1 LISLTS
7 NQQYAFA
14 VTTLREIS
22 ESAVMTQPPIR
33 FDDGEAYERL
43 MGVWS
48 QSVGDVFLDWL
59 PAGDGQRWLDVGCG
73 NGAFTEQIVRRR
85 QPADVQ
91 GIDPS
96 SGQIAYA
103 QARVGAAGA
112 TFQVG
117 DAMALPFAAN
127 RFDAAVMALVISF
140 VPDPAKAVTE
150 MARVVRP
157 GGLIAA
163 YMWDQPGGGSPQAQ
177 IFAELR
183 GMGLDTALPASGWA
197 SSPDGL
203 HGLWAGSGLERI
215 EARIIH
221 VRRDFGSAEDFWRTS
236 AETGVLRAALERMSA
251 GAIEALRDR
260 VMARLSPSGSGPV
273 TLTAFANAIQGRV
286 PA

>member
-1 LISLTS
+1 MSVQLL
-7 NQQYAFA
+7 N
-14 VTTLREIS
+14 TTGGWYGHHMGKS
-22 ESAVMTQPPIR
+22 GKTTMTQPAIR

-59 PAGDGQRWLDVGCG
+59 PAGDSQRWLDVGCG
-73 NGAFTEQIVRRR
+73 NGAFTEQIVHRR

-96 SGQIAYA
+96 AGQIAYA

-112 TFQVG
+112 AFQVG
-117 DAMALPFAAN
+117 DAMTLPFAAN

-140 VPDPAKAVTE
+140 VPDPAKAVAE
-150 MARVVRP
+150 MTRAVRP

-163 YMWDQPGGGSPQAQ
+163 YMWDQPGGGSPQAP

-183 GMGLDTALPASGWA
+183 AMGLDTALPASGWA
-197 SSPDGL
+197 SSQDGL
-203 HGLWAGSGLERI
+203 RGLWTGAGLERI
-215 EARIIH
+215 ETRVIY
-221 VRRDFGSAEDFWRTS
+221 VRRDFGGVEDFWRTS
-236 AETGVLRAALERMSA
+236 TETGVLRAALDRMDA
-251 GAIEALRDR
+251 GAIEALQDR
-260 VMARLSPSGSGPV
+260 VMTRLSPGGPGPI
-273 TLTAFANAIQGRV
+273 TLTAFANAVQGRV

>member
-1 LISLTS
+1 MTS
-7 NQQYAFA
+7 A
-14 VTTLREIS
+14 
-22 ESAVMTQPPIR
+22 PIR

-59 PAGDGQRWLDVGCG
+59 LAGDGQRWLDVGCG
-73 NGAFTEQIVRRR
+73 NGAFTEQIMQRRL
-85 QPADVQ
+85 PMDVQ

-96 SGQIAYA
+96 AGQIAYA
-103 QARVGAAGA
+103 QSRPGAAGA
-112 TFQVG
+112 VFQVG
-117 DAMALPFAAN
+117 DAMALPFEAN

-140 VPDPAKAVTE
+140 VPDPAKAVAE

-157 GGLIAA
+157 GGVIAT
-163 YMWDQPGGGSPQAQ
+163 YMWDQPGGGSPQTP

-183 GMGLDTALPASGWA
+183 AMGLDTALPASGWA
-197 SSPDGL
+197 SSQDGL
-203 HGLWAGSGLERI
+203 RGLWSGAGLERI
-215 EARIIH
+215 EARVIH
-221 VRRDFGSAEDFWRTS
+221 VRRDFDSAEEFWRIST
-236 AETGVLRAALERMSA
+236 ETGVLRAALDRMDA

-260 VMARLSPSGSGPV
+260 VKTRLSQGGPGPV